1 MKFHLEG
8 LLKKQINVL
17 KQLGPHM
24 QSRGYYMGGGTA
36 LAIYFGHRMS
46 VDFDWFISTK
56 MGDALLLAQELRN
69 AELAFVTE
77 QTTPGTL
84 HGSIAQVR
92 VTFLEY
98 KYPLLKGPVLWDA
111 MNCSL
116 ASLEDLACMKLSAIA
131 QRGARKDYCDIYALG
146 TKHIPLKDM
155 LKLYSKKFN
164 IQDLTSVLYGLA
176 YFDDAENERMPKML
190 WNVKWVEI
198 KKTILGWV
206 KGLGK

>member
-46 VDFDWFISTK
+46 VDFNWFISTK

-77 QTTPGTL
+77 QTAPGTL

-116 ASLEDLACMKLSAIA
+116 ASLEDLACMKLSVIA